1 MIFKQNVEILFEIPK
16 TVCINL
22 FNLQQTAGYDC
33 LRCKISVR
41 TIVLH
46 NELGFT
52 YLYYINISICHYA
65 RTILPIILGH

>member
-1 MIFKQNVEILFEIPK
+1 MPHQPDK
-16 TVCINL
+16 TGVC
-22 FNLQQTAGYDC
+22 GHDC